1 MSSGDPAGKRKQSAS
16 GRTRSAKAAPNQRP
30 PSPLREA
37 QKELARQK
45 LIEAARVAFETK
57 GYVDT
62 TVDDIAQG
70 AGASRGTFYIYFQG
84 KNEILQALM
93 QLMHTEVERIGL
105 FEDFRT
111 LQEPSVE
118 ALQEWFE
125 KYVTYYLDHL
135 HIWRAMHQAQVVEA
149 DFTDLVK
156 AAIDMYADLWKST
169 GLDRNGSDSDLR
181 IGATMLY
188 TFVDQFMYLWLV
200 QGQDLDRAA
209 TTRALATAV
218 CGAVSPR
225 R

>member
-1 MSSGDPAGKRKQSAS
+1 MSSGDTAGRRK
-16 GRTRSAKAAPNQRP
+16 

-37 QKELARQK
+37 QREFARQK
-45 LIEAARVAFETK
+45 LIDAARSAFETK

-70 AGASRGTFYIYFQG
+70 AGASRGTFYIYFQS
-84 KNEILQALM
+84 KSEILRALLEGM
-93 QLMHTEVERIGL
+93 RTEVERIGL
-105 FEDFRT
+105 FEDFRN
-111 LQEPSVE
+111 LEEPSVD

-149 DFTDLVK
+149 DFDQLIMT
-156 AAIDMYADLWKST
+156 AIDMYADLWKST
-169 GLDRNGSDSDLR
+169 GLNRNGNDDDLR

-200 QGQDLDRAA
+200 QGQDLDRAT
-209 TTRALATAV
+209 TTRALAEAV